1 MADYEATITSLQAMQ
16 AKMQSENNDLSQQ
29 LGDAESKV
37 GSLSK
42 SKSTLEGQL
51 EEMRSE
57 LQSESSV
64 SVVHDVG

>member
-42 SKSTLEGQL
+42 SRSTLEGQV
-51 EEMRSE
+51 EELRSE